1 MSASLACGLYVEPW
15 KELAALLVSL
25 TVGISTYYTLRKK
38 LRPELCGLL
47 GAAAFILT
55 VVAAV
60 AILAF
65 DALFW

>member
-1 MSASLACGLYVEPW
+1 MSAIFACGFYVEPW
-15 KELAALLVSL
+15 KELAAVLVSL
-25 TVGISTYYTLRKK
+25 TVGVSTYYALRKK

-55 VVAAV
+55 VIAAV
-60 AILAF
+60 AILVF